1 MSFILIFKTYIK
13 TKSLVSV
20 RIVVLY
26 TYYYL
31 IFNYLDLTLPNG
43 IEPSKLGFMMKLEYF
58 LIIMSALLFTGIF
71 CLLVIKRFPRYFIPW
86 LFLTVVESRKQKV
99 FLWI

>member
-20 RIVVLY
+20 RIVMLY
-26 TYYYL
+26 TYFFL

-43 IEPSKLGFMMKLEYF
+43 IEPSKPGFMMKLEYF

-71 CLLVIKRFPRYFIPW
+71 WLINKSFPRYFMPW
-86 LFLTVVESRKQKV
+86 LFLTVVERRRKKV
-99 FLWI
+99 FL